1 MKVLEIQSFLSPI
14 VDLWIFYKISNIKYN
29 KKDLLFS
36 VGFVFG
42 SVLLA
47 NLIENDVG
55 VSLLQILILCG
66 FYLPLHKNKVIL
78 GASSVVEVIDL
89 LFSIIVTLCIYG
101 FGITSENYFLFLSF
115 FIIYTGIIIFVHKYH
130 KNIYKLLSDDNNV
143 IFIYLMIYI
152 YLSGEVIS
160 YFADKE
166 KAIRLVFE
174 VYASLLI
181 LQILFAVLAYT
192 TTVRIQKK
200 LMTRQEQREQKLQLE
215 LANADRKAQE
225 AKNRELTLK
234 QDQLKSEMQQLQE
247 YTDYLDKNEDDLRKF
262 KHDYQ
267 NILNSLKISAEEG
280 NTQEVVDELTKYTN
294 TQFNQKA
301 LRKYKGVNHIQDK
314 NLKSIAI
321 AKLSKLYNAD
331 INYSFACEKEIDQ
344 IPHSVDSL
352 DLIRIIGIAFD
363 NAVEESQ
370 LLIKETG
377 DQSSAQVDAMYYQE
391 DGDFEFEI
399 RNQIRAT
406 KINADKISQKNYTTK
421 QHHMGLGLA
430 NVQEIAHKYEESM
443 IIDYSVEDGW
453 FIFNLTILPDGIEE

>member
-1 MKVLEIQSFLSPI
+1 M
-14 VDLWIFYKISNIKYN
+14 
-29 KKDLLFS
+29 
-36 VGFVFG
+36 
-42 SVLLA
+42 
-47 NLIENDVG
+47 
-55 VSLLQILILCG
+55 
-66 FYLPLHKNKVIL
+66 
-78 GASSVVEVIDL
+78 
-89 LFSIIVTLCIYG
+89 
-101 FGITSENYFLFLSF
+101 
-115 FIIYTGIIIFVHKYH
+115 
-130 KNIYKLLSDDNNV
+130 
-143 IFIYLMIYI
+143 
-152 YLSGEVIS
+152 
-160 YFADKE
+160 
-166 KAIRLVFE
+166 RLVFE
-174 VYASLLI
+174 VYSSLLI